1 MTQNPVCNSD
11 WQLIIKVARCK
22 NRKFKWCG
30 FAYEAKY
37 FRGDLIFSGGASSV
51 STSDLVAVQDAIV
64 EASIKAR
71 DFGFRKFLQQDGF
84 DQCQE
89 KSLIIYQFL

>member
-1 MTQNPVCNSD
+1 MA
-11 WQLIIKVARCK
+11 WCK
-22 NRKFKWCG
+22 NRKFKWSG
-30 FAYEAKY
+30 FAYEAKD

-51 STSDLVAVQDAIV
+51 SASDLVAVQDAIM

-71 DFGFRKFLQQDGF
+71 DFGFRQILQQDGF
-84 DQCQE
+84 NQCQE